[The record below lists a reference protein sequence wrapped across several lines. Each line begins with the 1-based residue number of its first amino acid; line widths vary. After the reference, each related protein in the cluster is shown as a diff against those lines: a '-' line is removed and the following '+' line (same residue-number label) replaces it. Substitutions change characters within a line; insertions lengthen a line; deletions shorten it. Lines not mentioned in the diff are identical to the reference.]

1 MRSPFARRA
10 PRPDGPGAPA
20 APRPRA
26 GVLVLPFS
34 GPRPG
39 ARFNWALLTALA
51 VVAPCCLA
59 VALTR
64 DTTFS
69 GAPGTGG
76 AGPEAPP
83 DQAAQNPCEALDR
96 RAAEKQALA
105 RAVIEGRLPLLPA
118 AARFRDLNAQPPAFP
133 WEAFRQTYPGDSDD
147 ERHGREVLQF
157 VRLEVRQRPGADS
170 AVVGRLEAELQG
182 LLEHGNFRLPGPD
195 DDRPGGR

>member
-1 MRSPFARRA
+1 LSW
-10 PRPDGPGAPA
+10 
-20 APRPRA
+20 
-26 GVLVLPFS
+26 V
-34 GPRPG
+34 
-39 ARFNWALLTALA
+39 LLTALA

-64 DTTFS
+64 DTNCS
-69 GAPGTGG
+69 GAPGAGD

-83 DQAAQNPCEALDR
+83 DQAVQNLCEAADR
-96 RAAEKQALA
+96 RSAEKRALA
-105 RAVIEGRLPLLPA
+105 RAVLAGRLPLPQA

-133 WEAFRQTYPGDSDD
+133 WEAFRQTYAGDSDD

-157 VRLEVRQRPGADS
+157 VRREVQQRPGADS

-195 DDRPGGR
+195 DVQPGGR